1 MNSIR
6 IVIADD
12 HLLFQQG
19 LTKILEDEKEMDLE
33 VVAKASSGREL
44 IRILKSAQPHVV
56 LLDLNMPGIDG
67 LEAFRQIKAWNSSLK
82 VIALTMYDD
91 IKIIKTVL
99 KAGMDAYILKQYG
112 KEEVINAIKDVLL
125 DKVYVGKG
133 ISFSNNKI
141 VLNNNNGSKFD
152 DKFVRKHRLTKRE
165 LEILQLIGQ
174 ALSNKEIAKELF
186 ISDQTVSVHRKNI
199 MRKLNVSN
207 TAGLIRVAYTH
218 SLIY

>member
-19 LTKILEDEKEMDLE
+19 LKKILEEEKEINLE
-33 VVAKASSGREL
+33 VVAQASSGREL
-44 IRILKSAQPHVV
+44 IRILKSAQPHIV

-67 LEAFRQIKAWNSSLK
+67 LEAFTQIKAWNSSLK

-112 KEEVINAIKDVLL
+112 KEEVINAIKDVML
-125 DKVYVGKG
+125 DKVYMGKG

-141 VLNNNNGSKFD
+141 TLNDKANKFD
-152 DKFVRKHRLTKRE
+152 DKFVRKYKLTKRE

-174 ALSNKEIAKELF
+174 ALSNKEIAKELY

-207 TAGLIRVAYTH
+207 TAGLIRVAYSQ
-218 SLIY
+218 SLIH

>member
-1 MNSIR
+1 MHSIR

-19 LTKILEDEKEMDLE
+19 LKKILEDEKELNLE
-33 VVAKASSGREL
+33 VVALAASGREL

-67 LEAFRQIKAWNSSLK
+67 LEAFTQIKAWNSSLK

-91 IKIIKTVL
+91 TKIVKTVL
-99 KAGMDAYILKQYG
+99 KAGMDGYILKQYG
-112 KEEVINAIKDVLL
+112 KEEVINAIKEVML
-125 DKVYVGKG
+125 DKVYMGKG

-141 VLNNNNGSKFD
+141 IVKRTDAKFD
-152 DKFVRKHRLTKRE
+152 DKFVRKHKLTKRE
-165 LEILQLIGQ
+165 LEILQLIGS

-207 TAGLIRVAYTH
+207 TAGLIRVAYDH

>member
-19 LTKILEDEKEMDLE
+19 LKKILEEEKELDLE
-33 VVAKASSGREL
+33 VVAQASSGREL

-67 LEAFRQIKAWNSSLK
+67 LEAFTQIKAWNSSLK

-112 KEEVINAIKDVLL
+112 KEEVIKAIKDVML
-125 DKVYVGKG
+125 DKVYMGKG

-141 VLNNNNGSKFD
+141 IVNNKANKFD
-152 DKFVRKHRLTKRE
+152 DKFVRKYKLTKRE

-207 TAGLIRVAYTH
+207 TAGLIRVAYSH
-218 SLIY
+218 SLIH

>member
-6 IVIADD
+6 VVIADD

-19 LTKILEDEKEMDLE
+19 LKKILEDEKEINIE
-33 VVAKASSGREL
+33 VVAQASSGREL
-44 IRILKSAQPHVV
+44 IRILKSAQPQVV

-67 LEAFRQIKAWNSSLK
+67 LEAFKEIKAWNSSLK

-91 IKIIKTVL
+91 IKIIKTAL

-112 KEEVINAIKDVLL
+112 KEEVINAIKDVML
-125 DKVYVGKG
+125 DKIYMGKG

-141 VLNNNNGSKFD
+141 IVNNNATKFD
-152 DKFVRKHRLTKRE
+152 DKFVRTHKLTKRE
-165 LEILQLIGQ
+165 LEILQLIGE

-207 TAGLIRVAYTH
+207 TAGLIKVAYDH

>member
-19 LTKILEDEKEMDLE
+19 LTKILEDEKELDLE

-44 IRILKSAQPHVV
+44 IRILKSAQPQIV

-82 VIALTMYDD
+82 VIALTMYDN

-112 KEEVINAIKDVLL
+112 KEEVINAIKDVML
-125 DKVYVGKG
+125 DKVYIGKG

-141 VLNNNNGSKFD
+141 VVNNKVSKFD
-152 DKFVRKHRLTKRE
+152 DKFVRKHKLTKRE

>member
-19 LTKILEDEKEMDLE
+19 LTKILEDEKEINLE

-44 IRILKSAQPHVV
+44 IRILKSAQPQIV

-112 KEEVINAIKDVLL
+112 KEEVINAIKDVML
-125 DKVYVGKG
+125 DKVYIGKG

-141 VLNNNNGSKFD
+141 VLNDKANKFD
-152 DKFVRKHRLTKRE
+152 DKFVRKYKLTKRE

>member
-19 LTKILEDEKEMDLE
+19 LTKILEDEKELDLE

-44 IRILKSAQPHVV
+44 IRILKSAQPQIV

-112 KEEVINAIKDVLL
+112 KEEVINAIKDVML
-125 DKVYVGKG
+125 DKVYIGKG

-141 VLNNNNGSKFD
+141 VVNNKVSKFD
-152 DKFVRKHRLTKRE
+152 DKFVRKHKLTKRE